1 MLCQLKSPHWHIHIL
16 WLLISASF
24 RIGSSSCSSWSTH
37 FFPGKPREGEMGTG
51 EGQGETSTRETDTMF
66 SGPKS
71 HWAKE
76 SSDRWPA
83 WIPWHKGGSGPVPQG
98 KDLQRLLC
106 RPSMGSSA
114 HELLKISIRSAQDPA
129 APPPGPRVS
138 SFPGLRAGWL
148 MGRRRMGGGKTCST
162 KRTTCSASFS
172 SPSLTRSFSN
182 AKGNHEIQRNQKP
195 GNHTALGA
203 QRHKSYPQITP
214 A

>member
-148 MGRRRMGGGKTCST
+148 MGRRRMGGGA
-162 KRTTCSASFS
+162 KRVQPKGPLAVLPSHLPHSRGVSAMPRATMKSREIRS
-172 SPSLTRSFSN
+172 LVIIQLWEHRDTSPIL
-182 AKGNHEIQRNQKP
+182 K
-195 GNHTALGA
+195 
-203 QRHKSYPQITP
+203 
-214 A
+214 